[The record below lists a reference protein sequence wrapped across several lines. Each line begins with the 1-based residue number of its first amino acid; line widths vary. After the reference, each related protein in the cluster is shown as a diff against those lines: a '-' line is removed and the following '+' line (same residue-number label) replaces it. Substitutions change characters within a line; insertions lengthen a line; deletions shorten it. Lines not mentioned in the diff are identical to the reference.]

1 MSGAMRRIGAVLA
14 LVMVATLGTAGSAA
28 AAGERAKFRDWDG
41 AMATPPAAWNIK
53 VSSAAVG
60 PHRVRFKTKLERVRR
75 GKSQV
80 YVAAKMAGDP
90 RWRIEVT
97 ARWPESGHQRHQ
109 LYVQQ
114 DTSPRERVRCR
125 GMESRWDTG
134 RRGYVWIRIPTTCL
148 DGPHGWNNI
157 RIQTRHRVDGD
168 FVDRQRLGD
177 LDYV

>member
-1 MSGAMRRIGAVLA
+1 
-14 LVMVATLGTAGSAA
+14 VATLGTAGAA
-28 AAGERAKFRDWDG
+28 VAAGESVWGRDRDG
-41 AMATPPAAWNIK
+41 AMPTPAAAWNIK

-60 PHRVRFKTKLERVRR
+60 PQRIRFRVKLERVRR

-80 YVAAKMAGDP
+80 HVAAKMAGDP
-90 RWRIEVT
+90 RWSIEVT
-97 ARWPESGHQRHQ
+97 ARWPKAGHQRHQ
-109 LYVQQ
+109 LYVRQENSQ
-114 DTSPRERVRCR
+114 RDRVRCR

-134 RRGYVWIRIPTTCL
+134 RRGHVWIRIPTTCL

-168 FVDRQRLGD
+168 FEDRQRLGD